1 MSFCAFYFI
10 ILSLRTFE
18 RGEACLK
25 VKIKYYICGK
35 FCEGFA
41 TNQITERETFKHSQS
56 RCKASPSR
64 ASGVLFRI
72 FLYLQLCCPQ
82 SFNQPNS
89 NSNLLFNLLDFFLM
103 PQIIC
108 LRLCFAEKAGA
119 SCRFWQMINLRNV
132 PQFLRVFYISL

>member
-25 VKIKYYICGK
+25 VKIKYYIWGM

-56 RCKASPSR
+56 CCKASPSR
-64 ASGVLFRI
+64 VSGVLFRI